1 MKFLA
6 IIGIF
11 VGAAL
16 DLPKTTWE
24 SFASREFTLQL
35 AESRQKSFIHTLFY
49 SGFIIFS
56 VGNLPIT
63 IPEIS
68 GEYKTSELPIYKAT
82 TCAVLTKVLFG
93 VIGSNLILNATGS
106 DIQQYA
112 LIGSGIFAV
121 FFLIPDI
128 IRTQSK
134 MYMVLYCRGTFTASI
149 SVIIAAIV
157 PWIVSSVV
165 H

>member
-1 MKFLA
+1 MA
-6 IIGIF
+6 IIGLF
-11 VGAAL
+11 VGAAA
-16 DLPKTTWE
+16 DLVQANWE

-35 AESRQKSFIHTLFY
+35 AESRQKTFIHTLFY
-49 SGFIIFS
+49 SGFLIFS

-63 IPEIS
+63 VPEIS

-93 VIGSNLILNATGS
+93 VIGSHLILNGTPGE
-106 DIQQYA
+106 IQQYA

-128 IRTQSK
+128 IGTQ
-134 MYMVLYCRGTFTASI
+134 
-149 SVIIAAIV
+149 
-157 PWIVSSVV
+157 
-165 H
+165 